1 MISNSSARCSASS
14 RFESS
19 PPRIRVPGASITAAA
34 TTGPASG
41 PRPASSTP
49 ARRDTPRRH
58 AACSKRY
65 GAPAPTSRGSAAV
78 LARGRHRADALLLEA
93 RRLAHQIAEVV
104 ELRPP
109 HRRPLHHLDLVDP
122 RRVHRERAL
131 HPDPVGDAPH
141 RERGAGA
148 AAALADHD
156 ALEGLQAL
164 LLALDDLDHHLDG
177 VPGLEAAPVLLE
189 VARLDDSDR
198 FHDLMLLAR

>member
-1 MISNSSARCSASS
+1 MISNSRSRSS
-14 RFESS
+14 DSKRFESS
-19 PPRIRVPGASITAAA
+19 TPAIRVPGASTTAAA

-49 ARRDTPRRH
+49 ARRVTPRRQ

-65 GAPAPTSRGSAAV
+65 GAPEPTSRGSATV
-78 LARGRHRADALLLEA
+78 LARSRNRGDALLLEA
-93 RRLAHQIAEVV
+93 RRLAHQVAEVV

-131 HPDPVGDAPH
+131 HAHPVGDAAH
-141 RERGAGA
+141 RERGPGA
-148 AAALADHD
+148 APATADHH

-164 LLALDDLDHHLDG
+164 LLALDDLDHHLHG
-177 VPGLEAAPVLLE
+177 VPGLE
-189 VARLDDSDR
+189 
-198 FHDLMLLAR
+198 